1 MNTDTA
7 DSRPLPLKGR
17 TYFNSGG
24 GLPWTL
30 PDDIKA
36 VRNGEG
42 EWQITLRVF
51 RDLGIVLGILLLG
64 GVMA

>member
-1 MNTDTA
+1 VSALYTA
-7 DSRPLPLKGR
+7 GSRPIL
-17 TYFNSGG
+17 S
-24 GLPWTL
+24 L

-51 RDLGIVLGILLLG
+51 RDLGIVLALLLLG